1 MPADNAALDE
11 RIRQALARGGVIDI
25 TTIGRQSREAR
36 RIEIVLHNIG
46 GRFFISGMPSPR
58 KRSWIA
64 NLEAE
69 PRFTVHLK
77 RGVRADL
84 PARARVITTGAERR
98 AILPAIARAWGRP
111 DTGAIEA
118 MVRQSPLIEVTID
131 AQAA

>member
-1 MPADNAALDE
+1 MSADHTVADA
-11 RIRQALARGGVIDI
+11 RIRQALASGGVIDM
-25 TTIGRQSREAR
+25 TTIGRQSRERR

-46 GRFFISGMPSPR
+46 GRFFISGMPAPR

-84 PARARVITTGAERR
+84 PARARVISTETERR
-98 AILPAIARAWGRP
+98 AILPAIARIWGR
-111 DTGAIEA
+111 DDIEA

>member
-1 MPADNAALDE
+1 MPKMSADQTVADE
-11 RIRQALARGGVIDI
+11 RIRQALARAGLIDI

-36 RIEIVLHNIG
+36 RIEIVLHNVG

-69 PRFTVHLK
+69 PHFTVHLK

-84 PARARVITTGAERR
+84 PARARVISTETERR
-98 AILPAIARAWGRP
+98 EILGAIARLWGRN
-111 DTGAIEA
+111 DIEV

-131 AQAA
+131 APAA

>member
-1 MPADNAALDE
+1 MSADQTVADE
-11 RIRQALARGGVIDI
+11 RIRQALARAGLIDI

-36 RIEIVLHNIG
+36 RIEIVLHNVG

-69 PRFTVHLK
+69 PHFTVHLK

-84 PARARVITTGAERR
+84 PARARVISTETERR
-98 AILPAIARAWGRP
+98 EILGAIARLWGRN
-111 DTGAIEA
+111 DIEV

-131 AQAA
+131 APAA

>member
-1 MPADNAALDE
+1 MLADSTVADE

-25 TTIGRQSREAR
+25 TTIGRQSGEAR

-46 GRFFISGMPSPR
+46 GRLFISGMPSPR
-58 KRSWIA
+58 KRNWIA

-69 PRFTVHLK
+69 ARFIVHLK

-84 PARARVITTGAERR
+84 PARARVISTETERR
-98 AILPAIARAWGRP
+98 AFLPAIARVWGRH
-111 DTGAIEA
+111 DLEAIEA